1 LVLSG
6 TAAVLVPV
14 LPPELVALPVPW
26 VLPVP
31 GEPPL
36 LLVLPPVPPIGSL
49 IESLHAEII
58 DASDTDMSP
67 AAIRYPVPL
76 RII

>member
-1 LVLSG
+1 V
-6 TAAVLVPV
+6 
-14 LPPELVALPVPW
+14 
-26 VLPVP
+26 
-31 GEPPL
+31 
-36 LLVLPPVPPIGSL
+36 PPVGGGSL